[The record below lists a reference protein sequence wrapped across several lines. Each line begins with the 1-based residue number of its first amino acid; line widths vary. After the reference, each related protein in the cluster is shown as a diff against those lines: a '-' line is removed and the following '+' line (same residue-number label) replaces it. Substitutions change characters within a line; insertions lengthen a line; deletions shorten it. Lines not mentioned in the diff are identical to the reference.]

1 MPGGLAPEGTTQRF
15 SPFCPMDCA
24 LRYCFPYRS
33 RSRFDFPF
41 QSCWMVNHSDCGLNS
56 CCQFPPL
63 WANQQ
68 LPFPLP
74 KASRQSERNKSNWNR
89 LEAAKPPWLF
99 RFYHASHTPLRFA
112 NANTWLRR
120 QRVRQGLVLRWLGGI
135 AWTSKVG
142 LIFDRVPRI
151 LVRERLSDGL
161 IGSFVATPSL
171 VRNWHALE
179 ALGIACFQRASP
191 SPSL

>member
-1 MPGGLAPEGTTQRF
+1 L
-15 SPFCPMDCA
+15 
-24 LRYCFPYRS
+24 FPTDRA
-33 RSRFDFPF
+33 RRREIPPRGKA
-41 QSCWMVNHSDCGLNS
+41 WKATARNRP
-56 CCQFPPL
+56 FPPYL
-63 WANQQ
+63 GHAIGISP
-68 LPFPLP
+68 LRCSPFPLP

-99 RFYHASHTPLRFA
+99 RFYHASHTPIRFA

-171 VRNWHALE
+171 IRNWHALE
-179 ALGIACFQRASP
+179 ARGIACFPRASP

>member
-1 MPGGLAPEGTTQRF
+1 
-15 SPFCPMDCA
+15 
-24 LRYCFPYRS
+24 
-33 RSRFDFPF
+33 
-41 QSCWMVNHSDCGLNS
+41 
-56 CCQFPPL
+56 
-63 WANQQ
+63 
-68 LPFPLP
+68 
-74 KASRQSERNKSNWNR
+74 
-89 LEAAKPPWLF
+89 
-99 RFYHASHTPLRFA
+99 
-112 NANTWLRR
+112 LRR

-161 IGSFVATPSL
+161 IGPFVATPSL